1 MVPLL
6 RRILSGS
13 RPKLEEA
20 TVNKP
25 GTDQADGLRRL
36 MAGSLG
42 RLVAVVGSGPR
53 VGTTSVTRNLAAALV
68 QQGQDVLLL
77 DERSGARSTPAQRQG
92 RVVLIDAVLDRDG
105 ALSALATQ
113 ADHVLVV
120 LQPNA
125 ASITASYACIKRLY
139 YAHALKRLR
148 VLVNCATEVTEAQRI
163 LANLA
168 DTGSR
173 YLALA
178 LDPAGCVRDD
188 PRLAQAQRLN
198 LTVVDAFRTSP
209 AAIDF
214 RQIAS
219 DLLQWPCCSQ
229 DARSPALPAF
239 QASSRNTRPVPAML

>member
-1 MVPLL
+1 
-6 RRILSGS
+6 
-13 RPKLEEA
+13 
-20 TVNKP
+20 VNKS

-36 MAGSLG
+36 MAGSPG
-42 RLVAVVGSGPR
+42 RLVAVVGSGPG
-53 VGTTSVTRNLAAALV
+53 VGASSVAANLAAALA
-68 QQGQDVLLL
+68 QQGKEVLLL
-77 DERSGARSTPAQRQG
+77 DERSGAPSSQARREG

-105 ALSALATQ
+105 ALSPLAAQ

-125 ASITASYACIKRLY
+125 ASITAAYTCIKRLH

-148 VLVNCATEVTEAQRI
+148 VLVNCATKVSEAQRI

-178 LDPAGCVRDD
+178 LHPAGCVRDD

-198 LTVVDAFRTSP
+198 LTVVDAFQTSP
-209 AAIDF
+209 AAIDL
-214 RQIAS
+214 RQIAA
-219 DLLQWPCCSQ
+219 DLWQWPCGPQ
-229 DARSPALPAF
+229 AVRQPTPPAI
-239 QASSRNTRPVPAML
+239 QSSSRNTRPVPAML

>member
-1 MVPLL
+1 
-6 RRILSGS
+6 
-13 RPKLEEA
+13 
-20 TVNKP
+20 VNKA

-42 RLVAVVGSGPR
+42 RRVAVVGSGPR

-77 DERSGARSTPAQRQG
+77 DERSGARSTPAQHQG
-92 RVVLIDAVLDRDG
+92 RLVLIDAVLDREG
-105 ALSALATQ
+105 ALSPLAAQ

-125 ASITASYACIKRLY
+125 TSITTAYACIKRLH

-163 LANLA
+163 LANLTA
-168 DTGSR
+168 TGSR

-188 PRLAQAQRLN
+188 PRQAQAQRLN

-219 DLLQWPCCSQ
+219 DLLQWPCCPQ
-229 DARSPALPAF
+229 GARPPVLPPLA
-239 QASSRNTRPVPAML
+239 AAPRNTQPELQMH